1 MVIGDVITIKKGFFE
16 KAPFV
21 VNFFDGLLNTTDRY
35 MIAETTTM
43 GGTVGVSVLRNLNNP
58 HLLHI
63 RDVPP
68 AANGRIYWCFFSELE
83 DDDYD
88 IVDS

>member
-1 MVIGDVITIKKGFFE
+1 MVVGDIITIKKGFFE

-35 MIAETTTM
+35 IIAETTTM
-43 GGTVGVSVLRNLNNP
+43 GGIVGASVLRNMDNP
-58 HLLHI
+58 HLLYI
-63 RDVPP
+63 RDVPGI
-68 AANGRIYWCFFSELE
+68 NGRMYWCFFNELE

-88 IVDS
+88 IVDT